1 MYVELKKVAIIY
13 NFPMKKKYLI
23 FGATGSIGSSLANQ
37 MYKEKKDCHLI
48 GRNNEEMEKL
58 ANKLSYSFSVC
69 DVLKMDFTKELLA
82 ELLDTEI
89 LGIAYCVGS
98 IDIKP
103 LKLTK
108 ASDFVSSYVLNLV
121 AVTDIIR
128 SFQDNLKRNN
138 ASIVL
143 FSTVAAKKGFVN
155 HSIISSA
162 KSGVEGL
169 TVALAAELAPN
180 IRVNCIA
187 PSLSKSKM
195 AKNVIKNSRIEESI
209 AKMHPLKRIGEG
221 SDVASLSKFLL
232 SKDSSWVTGQVIG
245 VDGGRSTIA

>member
-1 MYVELKKVAIIY
+1 MCVELKKVAIIY
-13 NFPMKKKYLI
+13 NFSMKKKYLI

-37 MYKEKKDCHLI
+37 MYNEKKDCHLI

-187 PSLSKSKM
+187 PSLTKSKM
-195 AKNVIKNSRIEESI
+195 ARGVIKNSRIEDSI
-209 AKMHPLKRIGEG
+209 AKLHPLKRIGEG
-221 SDVASLSKFLL
+221 FDAANLVNFLL
-232 SKDSSWVTGQVIG
+232 SENSSWITGQIIG
-245 VDGGRSTIA
+245 VDGGRAAIA

>member
-1 MYVELKKVAIIY
+1 M
-13 NFPMKKKYLI
+13 NKKYLI

-37 MYKEKKDCHLI
+37 LYEEKKDCHLI
-48 GRNNEEMEKL
+48 GRNKQEVENL
-58 ANKLSYSFSVC
+58 SNKLNFSFSIC
-69 DVLKMDFTKELLA
+69 DVLRMDFAKKLSEELA
-82 ELLDTEI
+82 DVEI

-103 LKLTK
+103 FKLTK

-121 AVTDIIR
+121 GVTEIIR
-128 SFQDNLKRNN
+128 NFQDNLKRNN
-138 ASIVL
+138 ASVVL

-169 TVALAAELAPN
+169 TVALAAEFAPN

-187 PSLSKSKM
+187 PSLTKSKM
-195 AKNVIKNSRIEESI
+195 SKNVIKNSKIEESI
-209 AKMHPLKRIGEG
+209 AKLHPLKRIGEG
-221 SDVASLSKFLL
+221 FDAANLANFLL
-232 SKDSSWVTGQVIG
+232 SENSSWITGQIIG
-245 VDGGRSTIA
+245 VDGGRSAIA

>member
-1 MYVELKKVAIIY
+1 MYVELKKVTIIY
-13 NFPMKKKYLI
+13 NFLMKKKYLI

-69 DVLKMDFTKELLA
+69 DVLKMDFTKELLV
-82 ELLDTEI
+82 ELSDTEI

-143 FSTVAAKKGFVN
+143 FSTVAAKRGFVN

>member
-1 MYVELKKVAIIY
+1 MCVELKKVVIIY
-13 NFPMKKKYLI
+13 NFLMKKKYLI

-37 MYKEKKDCHLI
+37 MYKEKRDCHLI
-48 GRNNEEMEKL
+48 GRNNEEIEKL
-58 ANKLSYSFSVC
+58 ANKLNYSFSVS
-69 DVLKMDFTKELLA
+69 DVLRMDFTKELLA
-82 ELLDTEI
+82 ELHDTEI

-103 LKLTK
+103 LNLTK

-128 SFQDNLKRNN
+128 SFQDNLRRNN

-187 PSLSKSKM
+187 PSLSKSKI
-195 AKNVIKNSRIEESI
+195 AKTIIKNSKIEETI
-209 AKMHPLKRIGEG
+209 AKLHPLKRIGEG
-221 SDVASLSKFLL
+221 SDAASLSKFLL
-232 SKDSSWVTGQVIG
+232 TKESSWVTGQIIG